1 MWHRVKVRIPLFSDL
16 MLVPIYCYRE
26 DTYTL
31 LKRINVL
38 GPIHVIYILHRLTT
52 RVVYYSRHEEKLLL
66 KRKEE
71 K

>member
-16 MLVPIYCYRE
+16 MLVPIDCYGE